1 MKKIVLTGGGSAGH
15 VTPNLAL
22 AAELK
27 RRGWQIL
34 YIGSHDGMEKAVVED
49 AGLPYK
55 SIATGK
61 LRRYLSL
68 KNLTDPFR
76 VIRGIGD
83 AKKILPL
90 MIEEVKKRN
99 K

>member
-34 YIGSHDGMEKAVVED
+34 YIGSDDSCAVPELFD
-49 AGLPYK
+49 RRIMNIQAFIKGLFETSCLEIAGIID
-55 SIATGK
+55 STAF
-61 LRRYLSL
+61 LRRRKLQ
-68 KNLTDPFR
+68 N
-76 VIRGIGD
+76 I
-83 AKKILPL
+83 
-90 MIEEVKKRN
+90 
-99 K
+99 